1 VQETYYSDNQIDYDI
16 IPDLRILSL
25 LAQTVRDRPNNYSK
39 TVISVGSAL
48 NPILP

>member
-1 VQETYYSDNQIDYDI
+1 MELEIY
-16 IPDLRILSL
+16 LKFMILELHIYLFSSN
-25 LAQTVRDRPNNYSK
+25 TSMDRLNNYSK